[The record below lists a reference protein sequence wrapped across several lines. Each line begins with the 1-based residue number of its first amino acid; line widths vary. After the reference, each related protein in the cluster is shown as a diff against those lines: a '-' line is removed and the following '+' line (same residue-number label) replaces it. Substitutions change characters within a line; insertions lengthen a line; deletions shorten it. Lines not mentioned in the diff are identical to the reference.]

1 MKNKLLLL
9 IYIILFIII
18 EELIFTVFTFKH
30 ITFNFIY
37 IILFSITIGSII
49 YILTNMF
56 NKKIN
61 RILTYIVLTFINIL
75 FLAQLIYNKVYSS
88 IISIY
93 SIVGGGTF
101 QVLQFIDKI
110 IDVIINN
117 YYIVILMILPII
129 IYIILDIKKKF
140 DYERVELRRKGFL
153 LLSTVSLY
161 LFTLLTF
168 NLSTGL
174 YSVNN
179 LYYNIHAPLLTAD
192 KLGILTTM
200 RLDLKRSIFGFTEKD
215 LSIIKTEIIED
226 DNNEKEEIVEYGY
239 NMLELDFS
247 NIEESDEKLNNM
259 NKYFMSKEPTK
270 KNEYTGMFEGK
281 NLVVFVAEAF
291 SNEAIDETLTPTLY
305 KLYKEGFQF
314 DNFYTPLFPVST
326 ADGEYITDTSLLPK
340 EGVWSLAKIKGNYM
354 PYSYANVFENLG
366 YTSNAYHNNTATYY
380 KRNDYIKTMGYD
392 SFKACKKGLDINCK
406 IWPQSDVEMIEKSVD
421 DYITNDHFLAYYMTV
436 SGHLEYTRNGNMM
449 VVKNWNKV
457 KDLEYSNKA
466 KSYLSCQIE
475 LDKAV
480 ELLIQKLE
488 ENGKLQDTVIMISGD
503 HYPYGLTLDEINEL
517 SSYKKDKDFEI
528 HRMPFL
534 LWNSEM
540 EESIKVDKVA
550 SSLDILPTILNL
562 FNISFDSRLL
572 IGNDIL
578 SDKEGLVIFS
588 NRSFITDNGRYNSI
602 TKEKTGSLTNE
613 DVDQISMDI
622 YNKFKYSKLI
632 LEKDYYRYL
641 YQKLGLEIKE

>member
-9 IYIILFIII
+9 IYIILFIIF

-30 ITFNFIY
+30 ITYNFIY
-37 IILFSITIGSII
+37 TILFSITLGSII
-49 YILTNMF
+49 YLITNFF
-56 NKKIN
+56 NKRFN
-61 RILTYIVLTFINIL
+61 RIFTYIILVLTNIL
-75 FLAQLIYNKVYSS
+75 FISQLIYNKVYGS

-101 QVLQFIDKI
+101 QVLQFFEKI

-117 YYIVILMILPII
+117 YYVVILMLLPLII
-129 IYIILDIKKKF
+129 FIILDIKKKF
-140 DYERVELRRKGFL
+140 NYEKVELSRKGFL
-153 LLSTVSLY
+153 TLSTICIY
-161 LFTLLTF
+161 IFTLLMLE
-168 NLSTGL
+168 LSTGL
-174 YSVNN
+174 YSVKN
-179 LYYNIHAPLLTAD
+179 LYYNVHAPLLTAD
-192 KLGILTTM
+192 KMGIITTM
-200 RLDLKRSIFGFTEKD
+200 RLDLKRSIFGFSEKD
-215 LSIIKTEIIED
+215 ISI
-226 DNNEKEEIVEYGY
+226 DNNIDKEEIKEEIIEYGY
-239 NMLELDFS
+239 NVLDLDFS
-247 NIEESDEKLNNM
+247 SISETDKKLSNM
-259 NKYFMSKEPTK
+259 NDYFQNRTPSK

-475 LDKAV
+475 LDRAV
-480 ELLIQKLE
+480 ELLIKKLE
-488 ENGKLQDTVIMISGD
+488 ENGKLEDTVIMISWD
-503 HYPYGLTLDEINEL
+503 HYPYGLTLDEVNEL

-534 LWNSEM
+534 LWNSGM
-540 EESIKVDKVA
+540 EESIKIDKVS

-562 FNISFDSRLL
+562 FNIEFDSRLL

-588 NRSFITDNGRYNSI
+588 NRSFITDKGRYNSI

-613 DVDQISMDI
+613 DIDSISMDI
-622 YNKFKYSKLI
+622 YNKFKYSKYI
-632 LEKDYYRYL
+632 LENDYYRYL
-641 YQKLGLEIKE
+641 YKKLDLEIK